1 MKLRTLTEA
10 AKLLG
15 ISRRRLRAGIEEGR
29 YPAMEWGNRLLVDV
43 DVLAKIIAEERRKEA
58 SGVGWVGLREC
69 AEAIGVSTETLRRMA
84 QAGVVPYKRH
94 GRFYRF
100 QPAEVEAAIRRNMT

>member
-43 DVLAKIIAEERRKEA
+43 DVLAKIIAEERRREEA
-58 SGVGWVGLREC
+58 REGLIGMREC
-69 AEAIGVSTETLRRMA
+69 AEAIGVSMETLRRMA
-84 QAGVVPYKRH
+84 QTGVVPCERQ
-94 GRFYRF
+94 GRFYKFRL
-100 QPAEVEAAIRRNMT
+100 AEVEAAIRRNMT